1 MKIQSDLYGDIQL
14 TFNLWMKKNGISTD
28 ISQRSAITNQVTG
41 KDKNGRQSD
50 LENTMLTA
58 LGMTNTLKELNAPRA
73 DDSTMKQQMLR
84 DIALNGYTRLSD
96 MDDNLENK
104 TTLNTVDCYLLGM
117 SIKSDLVTRG
127 LMTTKTLKDEL

>member
-1 MKIQSDLYGDIQL
+1 
-14 TFNLWMKKNGISTD
+14 MKKNGISTD